1 MNLTIGWLYPKTM
14 NLYGDRGN
22 IIALVYRAKKRNIEV
37 KIKEF
42 EIDEKFDINDI
53 DLLFFGG
60 GQDKEQFAVARDL
73 EKKKQEIKKFYNQ
86 NKPMLAI
93 CGGYQ
98 LLGKYFKTKDG
109 KIIKGTDILNLYTVG
124 SDKRMIGN
132 VEIKTNFL
140 KNTLTGFE
148 NHSGQTFLG
157 NKEDNLGKVVKG
169 FGNNGEDGLEGI
181 KSNNFIGTYFH
192 GPILPK
198 NPELADWLLE
208 KALKIKYN
216 KQIKLNKL
224 DDALENKAHSEAI

>member
-1 MNLTIGWLYPKTM
+1 MKLTIGWLYSKTM

-22 IIALVYRAKKRNIEV
+22 IIALVYRAKKRNIAVEV
-37 KIKEF
+37 KEF
-42 EIDEKFDINDI
+42 EVDQKLDLSNI

-60 GQDKEQFAVARDL
+60 GQDKEQFVVASDL
-73 EKKKQEIKKFYNQ
+73 QTKKTQIQKFYDQ

-98 LLGKYFKTKDG
+98 LLGKYFKTKEG
-109 KIIKGTDILNLYTVG
+109 KIIKGIDILNLYTVG

-140 KNTLTGFE
+140 VNNLTGFE
-148 NHSGQTFLG
+148 NHSGKTFLT
-157 NKEDNLGKVVKG
+157 NLKETLGKVVRG
-169 FGNNGEDGLEGI
+169 FGNNGSDGLEGI
-181 KSNNFIGTYFH
+181 KSNNFIGTYLH

-198 NPELADWLLE
+198 NPELADWLIE
-208 KALKIKYN
+208 KALEIKYN
-216 KQIKLNKL
+216 KPIKLIKL